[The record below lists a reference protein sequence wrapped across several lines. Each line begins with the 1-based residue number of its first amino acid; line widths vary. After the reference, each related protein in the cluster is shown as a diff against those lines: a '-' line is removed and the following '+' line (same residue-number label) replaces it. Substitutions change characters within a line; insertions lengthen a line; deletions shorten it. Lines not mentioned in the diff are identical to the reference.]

1 MSRITRP
8 ILDAR
13 VHLRPSPGD
22 VRCLVGHLILPC
34 VQWTQDQ
41 SFGTDWASQ
50 GAGTARCE
58 IGPRSFSVGPFSAD
72 FKAAGDVIASI
83 GGHANRHRRDR

>member
-22 VRCLVGHLILPC
+22 VRCLVRLAI
-34 VQWTQDQ
+34 
-41 SFGTDWASQ
+41 
-50 GAGTARCE
+50 
-58 IGPRSFSVGPFSAD
+58 
-72 FKAAGDVIASI
+72 
-83 GGHANRHRRDR
+83 